1 MTGAVQKGAPDVRR
15 ELFGGRGEV
24 WVWDLLGAAAEPF
37 TALLSCELSPGGS
50 VGRHVQQEF
59 AEVLV
64 GLDGRGEASVDG
76 RACALVAGDV
86 VHVPRGA
93 VLAIENHGD
102 LPLRYLII
110 KARG

>member
-1 MTGAVQKGAPDVRR
+1 MTAAVQKGAPGLRR

-24 WVWDLLGAAAEPF
+24 RVWDLLDAAAEPF
-37 TALLSCELSPGGS
+37 TALLSCELSAGGS

-59 AEVLV
+59 AEVVV

-76 RACALVAGDV
+76 RARALGAGDV

-93 VLAIENHGD
+93 VLAIENHSD
-102 LPLRYLII
+102 APLRYLII